1 MGWGWL
7 AGVDTDVAMPPVV
20 ATPTFWEDL
29 RGGGALLQ
37 VVGGVSLV
45 VAGLW
50 FEVWVAIGSGQRK
63 CINVVSTLER
73 KAFRVGHRM
82 SMESNVV

>member
-1 MGWGWL
+1 MWERLTPEGHMGWGWL

-50 FEVWVAIGSGQRK
+50 FEVWVAIGSKWTVMIGAES
-63 CINVVSTLER
+63 VSLRGSVFE
-73 KAFRVGHRM
+73 
-82 SMESNVV
+82 